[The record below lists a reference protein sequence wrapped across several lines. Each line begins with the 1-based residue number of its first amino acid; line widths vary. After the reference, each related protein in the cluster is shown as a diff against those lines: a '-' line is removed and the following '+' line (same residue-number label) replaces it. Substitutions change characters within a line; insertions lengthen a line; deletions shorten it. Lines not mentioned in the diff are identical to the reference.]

1 MVITALEECKKNKNR
16 INIYM
21 DGNFVF
27 ACYKEI
33 AVEFGIG
40 TGKELSSQQ
49 IEEIERYD
57 GEQYAFQTALQYV
70 AARQR
75 TQKDI
80 VGKLRGKGLNETYI
94 EAAMQKMQEY
104 GYVDDTEY
112 ARLYAEEL
120 CAKYGKKM
128 VYHKLLQKGIDS
140 ETASEVTAQQ
150 DDSETLRL
158 FTERLRERYAGEAE
172 PKRKQ
177 KMIRALL
184 QKGFEYDDIKGMI
197 EHGCEE

>member
-16 INIYM
+16 INIYL
-21 DGNFVF
+21 DGNFAF

-40 TGKELSSQQ
+40 KGKELSSQQ

-140 ETASEVTAQQ
+140 ETASEVTVQQ
-150 DDSETLRL
+150 DDTETLRL
-158 FTERLRERYAGEAE
+158 FVERLCERYAEEAE

-177 KMIRALL
+177 KIIRALL